1 MSATDGPGVGTRVGP
16 ETAAHAPLAARMRPR
31 TLDEVVG
38 QRHLLGPGGPLR
50 RVVEGDANVSL
61 ILWGP
66 PGTGKTTLAHLV
78 ARASGRRFVQL
89 SAVTAGV
96 KDVRAAIDEA
106 KLQLGTLDPQRTVLF
121 VDEVHRFSKAQQD
134 ALLPGVEAGWVTLV
148 AATTENPF
156 VSVISPLLSRSL
168 LVTLRPLE
176 DEDVAALVDRALADE
191 RGYDGRLILADE
203 GRDHLLRMASGDARK
218 ALTVLEAAAAAADAT
233 GTTTIDLAT
242 LEAAIDRAAVRY
254 DRQGDQ
260 HYDVISAFIK
270 SIRGSDVDA
279 GLHWLARMLDAG
291 EDARF
296 IARRL
301 IILASEDIG
310 MADPTSLS
318 VATAASHA
326 VEYVGLPEAQL
337 TLAQAVVHLALAP
350 KSNAVTM
357 ALSAAQAD
365 VRAGL
370 GGAVPAHLRDAH
382 YGGARKLGHGKGY
395 IYPHD
400 VASGVAV
407 QNYLPDELAGRHYYE
422 PTTRG
427 TEQRFHDRVERLRAA
442 LRGDPPP
449 PAATAAPAE

>member
-1 MSATDGPGVGTRVGP
+1 VGP
-16 ETAAHAPLAARMRPR
+16 ETASGAPLAARMRPQS
-31 TLDEVVG
+31 LDEVVG
-38 QRHLLGPGGPLR
+38 QEHLLGPGGPLR

-78 ARASGRRFVQL
+78 ANASGRQFVQL

-106 KLQLGTLDPQRTVLF
+106 KARLGQLDGQRTVLF
-121 VDEVHRFSKAQQD
+121 IDEVHRFSKAQQD

-156 VSVISPLLSRSL
+156 FSIISPLLSRSL

-176 DEDVAALVDRALADE
+176 DADVDVLVDRAIADE
-191 RGYDGRLILADE
+191 RGYSGRLTLSDDGRE
-203 GRDHLLRMASGDARK
+203 HLLRMAGGDARK

-233 GTTTIDLAT
+233 GTTVIDLST

-279 GLHWLARMLDAG
+279 GLHWLARMLEAG

-301 IILASEDIG
+301 VILASEDIG
-310 MADPTSLS
+310 MADPTSLT
-318 VATAASHA
+318 VATAAAHA

-357 ALSAAQAD
+357 ALGAALSD
-365 VRAGL
+365 VRNGL
-370 GGAVPAHLRDAH
+370 GGDVPAHLRDAH
-382 YGGARKLGHGKGY
+382 YGGARRLGHGKGY
-395 IYPHD
+395 VYPHD
-400 VASGVAV
+400 LAAGIAE
-407 QNYLPDELAGRHYYE
+407 QQYLPDELADRQYYA

-427 TEQRFHDRVERLRAA
+427 TEARYADRVERLRAA
-442 LRGDPPP
+442 LRGEQP
-449 PAATAAPAE
+449 PATEAPGAAE

>member
-1 MSATDGPGVGTRVGP
+1 MNVTDGPGTRVGP
-16 ETAAHAPLAARMRPR
+16 ETAAHAPLAARLRPR

-78 ARASGRRFVQL
+78 AGASGRRFVQL

-96 KDVRAAIDEA
+96 KDVRAAIEEA

-121 VDEVHRFSKAQQD
+121 IDEVHRFSKAQQD

-156 VSVISPLLSRSL
+156 FSVIAPLLSRSL
-168 LVTLRPLE
+168 LVTLRMLE
-176 DEDVAALVDRALADE
+176 DDDIAVLVDRALADE
-191 RGYDGRLILADE
+191 RGYAGRLALTDE
-203 GRDHLLRMASGDARK
+203 GRDHLLRMAGGDARK

-301 IILASEDIG
+301 VILASEDVG
-310 MADPTSLS
+310 MADPTSLT

-337 TLAQAVVHLALAP
+337 ALAQAVIHLSLAP

-357 ALSAAQAD
+357 ALAAAQAD

-370 GGAVPAHLRDAH
+370 AGPVPAHLRDAH

-395 IYPHD
+395 VYPHD
-400 VASGVAV
+400 LAAGIAP
-407 QNYLPDELAGRHYYE
+407 QTYLPDELVGRHYYE

-442 LRGDPPP
+442 LRGEAQPP
-449 PAATAAPAE
+449 PAAPVAPE